1 MTTTTQTT
9 PDLDRLIVKDTSV
22 DFPLH
27 RIKLGEATDDEL
39 VALSKRMGI
48 GLSLDEMKDA
58 VAYFQGKG
66 RDPTDVEMEALG
78 QAWSEHC
85 CYKSS
90 KPILSEHVFGIHE
103 DKLACREDAGLVPF
117 DEDHYYAV
125 KLESHN
131 HPSAIEPY
139 GGSAT
144 GIGGV
149 LRDVVCM
156 GAQPIALIDPLFFG
170 PLDLKHR
177 DLPAGTKH
185 PRYLTQGVVSGIRDY
200 GNRVGIP
207 TVAGGITFHPGYTT
221 NCLVNVGCVG
231 IMPKEHLQHS
241 KAKDAGDVYIYLGGR
256 TGRDGIHGV
265 TFASAELEEGS
276 EESSRGAVQLGDPIT
291 KEPVIHACMEA
302 VREGILEG
310 MKDFGG
316 GGLSCVTGELAYDA
330 GLGAEVEL
338 DKIPLKEPGLA
349 PWEIWV
355 SESQERMMFVVKP
368 ENVDKALHI
377 CKKWDV
383 EAVVCGK
390 VIEEPILR
398 VTYHGKQV
406 LEFDLKF
413 STGGPV
419 YDRPSK
425 VLDRPVKWETFDVS
439 ETAGATLLALLADPN
454 IASKEWAIRQYDHI
468 VRANTAIWPMQGVYG
483 KEGPGDATVL
493 KPVATSWKGLAL
505 TSDINP
511 RYTERDPYWGSLAA
525 IDEMARNLA
534 AVGARPSSLADCLNF
549 GNPEKPERMGDLT
562 ESVRA
567 LGDGARALGIPFS
580 SGNVSLYN
588 ESHIASVP
596 PTPTLL
602 GIGIVEDIRDCTT
615 TDLKAGGNLL
625 YVVGETKREF
635 GGSALMAHLGKEGGQ
650 VPRPDLTKLVE
661 SSEAVVHAIEQGLL
675 ESCHDVSEGGIAVA
689 VAEMCIGGDLGVY
702 IDVTALG
709 RGGNLETGGDLHPDQ
724 YLFSES
730 PTRWVVEVSPENE
743 ETVKLHFAAA
753 GIQVEKLGKTGG
765 KAFTVTANGD
775 RLFMLD
781 VDEMRNTWKHAVS
794 DLLGGDEDET
804 Q

>member
-1 MTTTTQTT
+1 MTATTQTT
-9 PDLDRLIVKDTSV
+9 SGVERLIVKDDSV

-27 RIKLGEATDDEL
+27 TIRLAEATDDDLLEL
-39 VALSKRMGI
+39 SNRMGI

-58 VAYFQGKG
+58 VAYFAKKG

-90 KPILSEHVFGIHE
+90 KPVLSKYVYGVHE
-103 DKLACREDAGLVPF
+103 DKLAVREDAGLVPF
-117 DEDHYYAV
+117 DDDHYYAV

-170 PLDLKHR
+170 PLDLRQR

-221 NCLVNVGCVG
+221 NCLVNVGCIG
-231 IMPKEHLQHS
+231 IMPRKDLQHS
-241 KAKDAGDVYIYLGGR
+241 KAKDPGDVYIYLGGR

-302 VREGILEG
+302 VREGVLEG

-338 DKIPLKEPGLA
+338 DKIPTKEPGLA

-368 ENVDKALHI
+368 ENVEKALHI

-383 EAVVCGK
+383 EAVVCGR
-390 VIEEPILR
+390 VIKEPILR
-398 VTYHGKQV
+398 VTYNGKQI
-406 LEFDLKF
+406 LEFDLEF

-419 YDRPSK
+419 YDRPTIIPE
-425 VLDRPVKWETFDVS
+425 RPVVWEDFDVS
-439 ETAGATLLALLADPN
+439 DDLGTVLNDLLADPN

-493 KPVATSWKGLAL
+493 KPVADSWKGLAL

-525 IDEMARNLA
+525 VDEMVRNLA
-534 AVGARPSSLADCLNF
+534 AVGSRPSSLADCLNF
-549 GNPEKPERMGDLT
+549 GNPQKPERMGDMV

-588 ESHIASVP
+588 ESHVASVP
-596 PTPTLL
+596 PTPSLL
-602 GIGIVEDIRDCTT
+602 GIGIVEDIRDCVT
-615 TDLKAGGNLL
+615 TDLKEEGNAL
-625 YVVGETKREF
+625 YVIGDTKREF
-635 GGSALMAHLGKEGGQ
+635 GGSAVMAQLGLEGGQ
-650 VPRPDLTKLVE
+650 VPRCDLNKLIE
-661 SSEAVVHAIEQGLL
+661 SSETLVRAIELGMVR
-675 ESCHDVSEGGIAVA
+675 SCHDVSEGGIVVA
-689 VAEMCIGGDLGVY
+689 VAEMCIGGDLGATL
-702 IDVTALG
+702 DVTALG
-709 RGGNLETGGDLHPDQ
+709 MEGNLETGGALHPDQ
-724 YLFSES
+724 YLLSES
-730 PTRWVVEVSPENE
+730 TTRWIIEVTPEQE
-743 ETVKLHFAAA
+743 ESVQLHFKTA
-753 GIQVEKLGKTGG
+753 GITLERLGIVEGNGLS
-765 KAFTVTANGD
+765 ASANGEP
-775 RLFMLD
+775 LFRRE
-781 VDEMRNTWKHAVS
+781 VDALRHTWKHAIG
-794 DLLGGDEDET
+794 DLLGGDEDEA
-804 Q
+804 